1 MADSARLVET
11 HPVIPVRDMTATLAF
26 CQDKLGFTRV
36 FDDAHGPDAEISYAG
51 VRRGDVCLHLQTMAP
66 DEDPTMPLIRIDVQ
80 NIDRLFEEYVD
91 KGVTSPNGKL
101 EAKPW
106 GSRDF
111 GVYDVNGAAL
121 VFFEDLPRTE
131 Q

>member
-1 MADSARLVET
+1 MADSPQLVGT
-11 HPVIPVRDMTATLAF
+11 HPVIPVRNMTAALAF
-26 CQDKLGFTRV
+26 YQDKLGFTRV
-36 FDDAHGPDAEISYAG
+36 FDDAPGPDAEISYAG
-51 VRRGDVCLHLQTMAP
+51 VRRGGVCLHLQTMAP

-80 NIDRLFEEYVD
+80 NIDQLFEEYTG
-91 KGVTSPNGKL
+91 KGVISPDGKL

-121 VFFEDLPRTE
+121 VFFEDLPTPG
-131 Q
+131 